1 MLRLVNQI
9 LDFRKIQNKKMKLL
23 VEESD
28 IIALLRKIT
37 DSFQLVAEEKQIDCK
52 VDTDCK
58 ELYIWIDRDKFEK
71 IFFNLLSNAFKY
83 TPSGKAVTVRIT
95 TDTENVT
102 ISVIDEGIGIDP
114 EISFPK
120 IRDTGQVQHI
130 ATIVRNRFIIS
141 QGVGRTTPR
150 NNRSIQPAR

>member
-1 MLRLVNQI
+1 
-9 LDFRKIQNKKMKLL
+9 MKLL

-37 DSFQLVAEEKQIDCK
+37 DSFQLVAEEKQIDFK

-83 TPSGKAVTVRIT
+83 TPSGKQLPYA
-95 TDTENVT
+95 
-102 ISVIDEGIGIDP
+102 SLP
-114 EISFPK
+114 
-120 IRDTGQVQHI
+120 IRKT
-130 ATIVRNRFIIS
+130 
-141 QGVGRTTPR
+141 
-150 NNRSIQPAR
+150 